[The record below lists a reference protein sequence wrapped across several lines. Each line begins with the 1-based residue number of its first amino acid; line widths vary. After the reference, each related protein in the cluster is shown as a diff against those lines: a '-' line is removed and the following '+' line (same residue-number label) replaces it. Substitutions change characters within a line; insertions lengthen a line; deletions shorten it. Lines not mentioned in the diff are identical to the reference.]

1 MEEKIYKHIIK
12 VQSPENMIKVL
23 KGIDKIYHNDIKL
36 VVENAHYY
44 FEDKQGNIVT
54 FNNENELLQAFRSHK
69 GVKKLY
75 SKLLKDEKD
84 IINDCIKLTGSLDS
98 ALQLYIDYINDDNV
112 SYEANDI
119 ILREVIGT
127 QLFPMAHIEY
137 DMIMTDNY
145 AIDINDFVSYDE
157 DGRVNGLFALDYDID
172 TIINMLTTKTE
183 SNNDVYNVTVGSKEW
198 LDTYKKVVMKI
209 L

>member
-12 VQSPENMIKVL
+12 VQSPENMIRVL

-44 FEDKQGNIVT
+44 FEDRQGNIVT

-75 SKLLKDEKD
+75 NKLLKDEKD

-145 AIDINDFVSYDE
+145 VIDINDFVSYDE
-157 DGRVNGLFALDYDID
+157 NGKVNGLFALDYDID

-183 SNNDVYNVTVGSKEW
+183 NDNDVYNVTVGSKEW